1 MLIFSEIFPAVLFDL
16 YMLHNPDSPHGYPYV
31 GVGAGSNRIINICEE
46 HIHILDTADTLF
58 FETDYLP
65 TYRSFELDTDMLSRL
80 VNTYTGQQEYNIIT
94 RFNEE
99 KHITLTYHSPTNEGP
114 KDYDIFTGYPDHR
127 AQKLVED
134 VYPIMEAVRL
144 VVYS

>member
-1 MLIFSEIFPAVLFDL
+1 MSVQFDL

-31 GVGAGSNRIINICEE
+31 AISPHSNRIVNICEE

-65 TYRSFELDTDMLSRL
+65 TYRSFELDNGLLSTL
-80 VNTYTGQQEYNIIT
+80 VNSYTGQQEYNIIT
-94 RFNEE
+94 RFNEA

-114 KDYDIFTGYPDHR
+114 KDYDIFIGYPEKR

-134 VYPIMEAVRL
+134 VYPMMQAIREIVFNR
-144 VVYS
+144 

>member
-1 MLIFSEIFPAVLFDL
+1 MQETFNL

-31 GVGAGSNRIINICEE
+31 GINADSKRIINICEE
-46 HIHILDTADTLF
+46 HIHILDAADTLF

-65 TYRSFELDTDMLSRL
+65 TYRSFELDMDLLDKL

-94 RFNEE
+94 RFDEA

-114 KDYDIFTGYPDHR
+114 KDYDIFIGYPEKR
-127 AQKLVED
+127 AQQLVKDIYPMMVAIKEI
-134 VYPIMEAVRL
+134 VYIN
-144 VVYS
+144 